1 MPGISGYPTLATV
14 PVNEMQSAPLSDAQ
28 AGQRLL
34 VIDDDELS
42 RELLGRWLGAL
53 GYTVLKAEDGAAG
66 LASALSCDVD
76 LVLLDVRMAGMDG
89 YEVCRRLRREPATS
103 LLPVVMMTAGDHLE
117 RVRALESG
125 ADDLLGKPF
134 DRTEVLA
141 RIRSLLRIKANQDT
155 IRRQAAE
162 LVDLNRTLE
171 ARVAQQVH
179 QIERLGRLRRFLSP
193 ELAEIIVNSRDES
206 LLETHRQEIAVVCC
220 RMPGFAA
227 FAESTEPEIVMEVL
241 REYHA
246 LLGAQV
252 RQFDGTIGQLSGEE
266 VQVIFN
272 DPVPCPEPAAWG
284 LRMGLG
290 LRDAL
295 VAPLARWRKR
305 GFQLGFGAGIDLGYA
320 TLGPIGFADR
330 LDYAA
335 IGNVTNIAVALGA
348 TAADG
353 QILVTQRVRAA
364 MDSLIDCSPVGEL
377 PLAGLRR
384 PVSWFNVERLRG
396 TPTDPI
402 GPTSESPLSAR
413 EREVL
418 RLVSTGGTNRDIAAE
433 LVLSERTVA
442 HHLDNIFNK
451 LGVSS
456 RAAATA
462 IALRRGWT

>member
-1 MPGISGYPTLATV
+1 
-14 PVNEMQSAPLSDAQ
+14 
-28 AGQRLL
+28 
-34 VIDDDELS
+34 
-42 RELLGRWLGAL
+42 
-53 GYTVLKAEDGAAG
+53 
-66 LASALSCDVD
+66 
-76 LVLLDVRMAGMDG
+76 
-89 YEVCRRLRREPATS
+89 
-103 LLPVVMMTAGDHLE
+103 
-117 RVRALESG
+117 
-125 ADDLLGKPF
+125 
-134 DRTEVLA
+134 
-141 RIRSLLRIKANQDT
+141 
-155 IRRQAAE
+155 
-162 LVDLNRTLE
+162 
-171 ARVAQQVH
+171 
-179 QIERLGRLRRFLSP
+179 
-193 ELAEIIVNSRDES
+193 
-206 LLETHRQEIAVVCC
+206 
-220 RMPGFAA
+220 
-227 FAESTEPEIVMEVL
+227 MEVL
-241 REYHA
+241 RDYHA

-252 RQFDGTIGQLSGEE
+252 RQFEGTIGQLSGEE

-284 LRMGLG
+284 LRMASG

-305 GFQLGFGAGIDLGYA
+305 GLQLGFGAGIDLGYA

-348 TAADG
+348 TATDG
-353 QILVTQRVRAA
+353 QILITQRVRAV

-384 PVSWFNVERLRG
+384 PVSWFNVERLRA
-396 TPTDPI
+396 TPTDLI
-402 GPTSESPLSAR
+402 DPTSESPLSAR

-418 RLVSTGGTNRDIAAE
+418 RLVSTGATNRDIAAE